1 MNKKILLT
9 FSALAI
15 FAAVPAFADVTSS
28 VTTKTNTLNTDG
40 SVSFES
46 HTVVNKDSTV
56 TAGADAKPFV
66 TFYYYNPAN
75 KKIMSGYDL
84 TDDIIF
90 LWDADS
96 NKVIDNHEFYTDAL
110 VMYEP
115 MEYSKR
121 TYQDINADGV
131 AELTREEYTMRLQ
144 KLPAYSQINA
154 NKKDGLTLYEFTGV
168 GFQDADINN
177 DNQVSVDEL
186 KEAFYHQKGL
196 APMPEKTNK

>member
-9 FSALAI
+9 FSALAV

-28 VTTKTNTLNTDG
+28 VTTKTNTVKPDG
-40 SVSFES
+40 SVAFES
-46 HTVVNKDSTV
+46 HTVVKKEGQAEV
-56 TAGADAKPFV
+56 GAQARPYV
-66 TFYYYNPAN
+66 TFYYYNPVSTKILSAN
-75 KKIMSGYDL
+75 DL

-90 LWDADS
+90 LWDADN

-110 VMYEP
+110 VVYEP

-121 TYQDINADGV
+121 TYQDIDADGV

-144 KLPAYSQINA
+144 KLPIYSQINT

-196 APMPEKTNK
+196 ALMPEKTNP